1 MVGKMQKGVARMK
14 WNIVIMVFAGLVLGG
29 CKTKYV
35 SVPEIHTEYIT
46 RVDTTVRTDS
56 VYLKDSVYVERKGDT
71 LYVNKTL
78 YMDRYHNIYKVK
90 KDTVVK
96 RDSVNVAYPVEKEMS
111 RSERLFVAMGE
122 FFAALVIALIFVI
135 GVKLYKRH

>member
-1 MVGKMQKGVARMK
+1 MK
-14 WNIVIMVFAGLVLGG
+14 WNIAIMALAWLTLGS

-46 RVDTTVRTDS
+46 RVDTTVIMDS
-56 VYLKDSVYVERKGDT
+56 VYQRDSVYVERNGDT

-78 YMDRYHNIYKVK
+78 YRDRYHNIYNVK
-90 KDTVVK
+90 NDTVVK

-111 RSERLFVAMGE
+111 RIERLFVAMGK
-122 FFAALVIALIFVI
+122 FFAALVIALFFVI

>member
-1 MVGKMQKGVARMK
+1 MK
-14 WNIVIMVFAGLVLGG
+14 WNIAIMVLALLALVS

-46 RVDTTVRTDS
+46 SVDTTVRKDS

-78 YMDRYHNIYKVK
+78 YRDMYHNIYKVK

-96 RDSVNVAYPVEKEMS
+96 RDSVNVAYPVDKEMS
-111 RSERLFVAMGE
+111 RSERLFVAMGKL
-122 FFAALVIALIFVI
+122 FAALVIALLFVI

>member
-1 MVGKMQKGVARMK
+1 MK

-46 RVDTTVRTDS
+46 MVDTTVRMDS
-56 VYLKDSVYVERKGDT
+56 VYQRDSVYVERKGDT

-78 YMDRYHNIYKVK
+78 YRDRYHNIYKVK
-90 KDTVVK
+90 TDTIVK

-111 RSERLFVAMGE
+111 MSERLFVSIGK
-122 FFAALVIALIFVI
+122 FFAAFVIALLFVI
-135 GVKLYKRH
+135 GVKMYKRH

>member
-1 MVGKMQKGVARMK
+1 
-14 WNIVIMVFAGLVLGG
+14 MVFSGLVLGG

-46 RVDTTVRTDS
+46 SVDTTVIKDS
-56 VYLKDSVYVERKGDT
+56 VYLRDSVYVERKGDT

-78 YMDRYHNIYKVK
+78 YRDRYHNIYKVK

-96 RDSVNVAYPVEKEMS
+96 RDSVYVAYPVEKEMS
-111 RSERLFVAMGE
+111 RSERLFVAMGK
-122 FFAALVIALIFVI
+122 FFAALVIALLFVI

>member
-1 MVGKMQKGVARMK
+1 MK

-46 RVDTTVRTDS
+46 RVDTTVRRDS

-78 YMDRYHNIYKVK
+78 YRDRYHNIYKVK

-111 RSERLFVAMGE
+111 RSERLFVAMGK
-122 FFAALVIALIFVI
+122 FFAALVIALLFVI

>member
-1 MVGKMQKGVARMK
+1 MK
-14 WNIVIMVFAGLVLGG
+14 FNIAILVILAGLVLGG

-35 SVPEIHTEYIT
+35 SVPEVHTEYIT
-46 RVDTTVRTDS
+46 RVDTTVRKDS

-78 YMDRYHNIYKVK
+78 YRDRYHNIYKVK
-90 KDTVVK
+90 MDTVVK

-111 RSERLFVAMGE
+111 RSERLFVAMGK
-122 FFAALVIALIFVI
+122 FFAALVIALLFVI